1 MKEHLK
7 TLIPM
12 AFLLLLMISCNPEDG
27 LKNPADYELYIS
39 ISAEKNPA
47 VSPDGN
53 LIAYFHWS
61 LIVPEP
67 DDYPTGLYV
76 MRMDGTER
84 RLLLRGWHYSPSWSP
99 DGQWL
104 VFTSDGILQIIN
116 LQGDSIRTF
125 QGVNNLPL
133 HSPDWSKDGK
143 EILFSSP
150 LTLEGGVFAMTPD
163 FSHVRQ
169 ILSPIENNGM
179 YARWSPDRSKIV
191 YSKGNQA
198 WKSTEIFT
206 ADTSLTSEVRLT
218 NDGRDDSDPSWSPTG
233 EFITWSSNVEI
244 YRMSTD
250 GSDRRRLDYGQFPS
264 WLPDGQSII
273 YSNANNDFTKEV
285 LWKID
290 ISGNNKIQLTY

>member
-1 MKEHLK
+1 
-7 TLIPM
+7 
-12 AFLLLLMISCNPEDG
+12 
-27 LKNPADYELYIS
+27 
-39 ISAEKNPA
+39 
-47 VSPDGN
+47 
-53 LIAYFHWS
+53 
-61 LIVPEP
+61 
-67 DDYPTGLYV
+67 
-76 MRMDGTER
+76 
-84 RLLLRGWHYSPSWSP
+84 
-99 DGQWL
+99 
-104 VFTSDGILQIIN
+104 
-116 LQGDSIRTF
+116 
-125 QGVNNLPL
+125 
-133 HSPDWSKDGK
+133 
-143 EILFSSP
+143 
-150 LTLEGGVFAMTPD
+150 
-163 FSHVRQ
+163 
-169 ILSPIENNGM
+169 M

-273 YSNANNDFTKEV
+273 YSNTNNDFTKEV

-290 ISGNNKIQLTY
+290 INGNNKIQLTY